1 MSDRKSLSVS
11 IGTHQ
16 QLERLGTKFNLSH
29 KDLIGLMAQYFTV
42 TKADPRDLK
51 ADVPDV
57 AIKKLTQKVDTLD
70 KRVIAFIREQEKEL
84 LKPILSEVKAM
95 RTQMGTD
102 PTRPGS
108 GNALTADQLEEQ
120 LTGVVEAVQQLLQIS
135 FRAAL
140 VDNAL
145 RPEYKQQ
152 ADKLIQEQN
161 QPAPKKR

>member
-11 IGTHQ
+11 APTHQ
-16 QLERLGTKFNLSH
+16 QLERLGTKFSLSH

-57 AIKKLTQKVDTLD
+57 AIKKLIQKVDTLD

-84 LKPILSEVKAM
+84 LKPILSEVKAI
-95 RTQMGTD
+95 RTQISPD
-102 PTRPGS
+102 PTRPGGS
-108 GNALTADQLEEQ
+108 NALTADQLEEQ
-120 LTGVVEAVQQLLQIS
+120 LTGVVEAMQQLLQIS

-145 RPEYKQQ
+145 RAEYKEQ
-152 ADKLIQEQN
+152 ADALIREQN
-161 QPAPKKR
+161 KPAPKKR